1 MIALGRMAIEHPS
14 PEMEESRLIEV
25 LAEGTLTV
33 HGRVAGS
40 SNATLLC
47 TAAIGE
53 DSTLAVFKPER
64 GERPLWD
71 FPAGLWRREVAAAEL
86 SRAFHLPLLP
96 LTTTR
101 DDEDFGIGS
110 IAQYIDH
117 DPEEHYFV
125 LREDEALEAWFQ
137 TLAAFDVIANNSDR
151 KAGHILRGESGLFA
165 IDHGLCFHEEDK
177 LRTVVW
183 DFSATALLDE
193 VKATLEHLATHGLP
207 EILDHLLHEDEVE
220 ATMAR
225 VTGLR
230 LAGELPIPNEEGH
243 WPPYPWPL
251 I

>member
-1 MIALGRMAIEHPS
+1 MTALGRTAIEHPS
-14 PEMEESRLIEV
+14 PEMDEARLVEV
-25 LAEGTLTV
+25 LSEGTLTV
-33 HGRVAGS
+33 HGRVSGS

-53 DSTLAVFKPER
+53 DSTLAIFKPER

-71 FPAGLWRREVAAAEL
+71 FPSGLWRREVAAAEL

-96 LTTTR
+96 MTTTR
-101 DDEDFGIGS
+101 DDEDYGIGS

-125 LREDEALEAWFQ
+125 LREDEALEQWFQ

-151 KAGHILRGESGLFA
+151 KAGHILRGENGLFA

-183 DFSATALLDE
+183 DFSDTALLDE
-193 VKATLEHLATHGLP
+193 VQLTLEHLASKGLP
-207 EILDHLLHEDEVE
+207 ENLHHLLSDEELE

-225 VTGLR
+225 VNDLAA
-230 LAGELPIPNEEGH
+230 AGELPIPNEEGH